1 MEIREPVHLKIKNGE
16 LAERVIAVGDPNR
29 AQVFSNSL
37 LSEARLVNSN
47 RGLLTYTGKYGGIPL
62 SITTHGMGMP
72 SAMIIFEELFM
83 LGAKKIV
90 RIGTTG
96 SLRKDVKIGD
106 VVVATAAGH
115 FSSSAIRQYFPRD
128 VVPPNS
134 TSHELTKK
142 LIDEL
147 GRGGFIVH
155 KGPVISSDAF
165 YAESETLAE
174 ELGKLGFLSIE
185 MECAGL
191 TALGWMRGFD
201 TACVLY
207 VTDSLVDGAKGLLGS
222 ERVNQEMIRIGETVA
237 KVLSNY

>member
-1 MEIREPVHLKIKNGE
+1 LEIKEPVHLKIRRGE

-29 AQVFSNSL
+29 AQVFSSSF
-37 LSEARLVNSN
+37 LSEARLINSN
-47 RGLLTYTGKYGGIPL
+47 RGLLTYTGFYRGVPI
-62 SITTHGMGMP
+62 SIATHGMGMP
-72 SAMIIFEELFM
+72 SAMIVFEELFM

-106 VVVATAAGH
+106 VVIATAAGH
-115 FSSSAIRQYFPRD
+115 FSSSALRQYSPKD
-128 VVPPNS
+128 VVLPNS
-134 TSHELTKK
+134 TSHHLTES
-142 LIDEL
+142 LHREIADL
-147 GRGGFIVH
+147 GLKVH
-155 KGPVISSDAF
+155 VGPIISSDAF
-165 YAESETLAE
+165 YAESEGLAS
-174 ELGKLGFLSIE
+174 ELGRLGFLSIE

-222 ERVNQEMIRIGETVA
+222 DRVNTDMIKIGESVA
-237 KVLSNY
+237 KVLSSS